1 MFIVSSSSSVH
12 YSNIGMQL
20 YNQQYLNLAVM
31 QKCFINPTE
40 IVIRKLGWN
49 SSQTKPN
56 NKGQT
61 GYER

>member
-1 MFIVSSSSSVH
+1 
-12 YSNIGMQL
+12 MQL